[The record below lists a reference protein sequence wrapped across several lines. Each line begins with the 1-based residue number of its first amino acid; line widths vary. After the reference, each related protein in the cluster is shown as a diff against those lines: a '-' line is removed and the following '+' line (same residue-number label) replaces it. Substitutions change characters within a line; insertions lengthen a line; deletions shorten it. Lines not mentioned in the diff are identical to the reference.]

1 MSLVGFT
8 ICIVAAADA
17 KQRLGEFASREIPE
31 QHEIKVAREMHYL
44 GIDWPPNGF
53 VCMELI
59 RAVAWAVSICLL
71 ILEYETHSTIET
83 LLYTWWIL
91 CFVLSMLSSNL
102 ISRLDHDNTFLTYAE
117 LLASPL
123 CCACLLLSVGFE
135 EHFEGY
141 EDVVLKKKKKRTSSS
156 YGSTL

>member
-83 LLYTWWIL
+83 LLY
-91 CFVLSMLSSNL
+91 VLFERGVRARSARISIIPHCHVSITSQEYNVHRSL
-102 ISRLDHDNTFLTYAE
+102 IPQENQS
-117 LLASPL
+117 
-123 CCACLLLSVGFE
+123 
-135 EHFEGY
+135 
-141 EDVVLKKKKKRTSSS
+141 K
-156 YGSTL
+156 